1 MKKIFCLILVLI
13 PFIMFAS
20 DISTTVEKL
29 IQIPLDALSADKAIG
44 TPIQIENKTIIPL
57 FEANYGFGGGLG
69 GPGDVYGGGAGG
81 GIELLPYSIIIISED
96 GVQVVPVT
104 NRVPLLKQLVE
115 LLPQLMPI
123 IMQYMN
129 F

>member
-69 GPGDVYGGGAGG
+69 GPGDVYGGGSGG

-104 NRVPLLKQLVE
+104 NRVSLLKQLVE